1 MYIQFIVK
9 WSKVVY
15 RYCLLVEYVVIYVHT
30 RLGLADLMSEELEI
44 GMIETIHKIMFVD
57 H

>member
-1 MYIQFIVK
+1 M
-9 WSKVVY
+9 VY

-30 RLGLADLMSEELEI
+30 RFGLADLMSEELEI